1 MTGIPL
7 YLIAALVL
15 LFILSAFFS
24 ASETALTA
32 ISKVRLRQL
41 RKSNNKRDRLIV
53 FLLDNPSRLITTLLV
68 GNNIVNIWATSI
80 ATAAA
85 LAIAGPDGLPAAT
98 MIMTGI
104 ILVFGEILPKTIASA
119 RSESCA
125 RILALPVALVQKALF
140 PIVLLFSALNST
152 MLSVLHRLHPQSATR
167 LTEEELKIMVHAGKK
182 DGVLDESEHSLLNRA
197 FYFTDTRVREIM
209 TPRTAIT
216 AISGEATLT
225 DAVSFF
231 RKHQYSRIPVYQDT
245 VDHIIGM
252 IHYKDI
258 LFHVRTDANAQLRT
272 LVRPLLFVP
281 ETQTTADLMGE
292 LRNSRQNIAIVIDEH
307 GATAGLVTIDDAI
320 ASILGGI
327 HDEYDKGTERPLERV
342 RILSPGHIRVP
353 GNLRLDD
360 INALLRT
367 SLDSRYY
374 ETLGGFLMEQLE
386 RLPVQNDS
394 WSSGAVR
401 MRVVEMAGR
410 TVQTV
415 DIFLDSG
422 DKA

>member
-1 MTGIPL
+1 
-7 YLIAALVL
+7 
-15 LFILSAFFS
+15 
-24 ASETALTA
+24 
-32 ISKVRLRQL
+32 
-41 RKSNNKRDRLIV
+41 
-53 FLLDNPSRLITTLLV
+53 
-68 GNNIVNIWATSI
+68 
-80 ATAAA
+80 
-85 LAIAGPDGLPAAT
+85 
-98 MIMTGI
+98 
-104 ILVFGEILPKTIASA
+104 
-119 RSESCA
+119 
-125 RILALPVALVQKALF
+125 
-140 PIVLLFSALNST
+140 
-152 MLSVLHRLHPQSATR
+152 
-167 LTEEELKIMVHAGKK
+167 
-182 DGVLDESEHSLLNRA
+182 
-197 FYFTDTRVREIM
+197 
-209 TPRTAIT
+209 
-216 AISGEATLT
+216 
-225 DAVSFF
+225 
-231 RKHQYSRIPVYQDT
+231 
-245 VDHIIGM
+245 M

-386 RLPVQNDS
+386 RLPVRNDS
-394 WSSGAVR
+394 
-401 MRVVEMAGR
+401 
-410 TVQTV
+410 
-415 DIFLDSG
+415 
-422 DKA
+422 

>member
-1 MTGIPL
+1 
-7 YLIAALVL
+7 
-15 LFILSAFFS
+15 
-24 ASETALTA
+24 
-32 ISKVRLRQL
+32 
-41 RKSNNKRDRLIV
+41 
-53 FLLDNPSRLITTLLV
+53 
-68 GNNIVNIWATSI
+68 
-80 ATAAA
+80 
-85 LAIAGPDGLPAAT
+85 
-98 MIMTGI
+98 
-104 ILVFGEILPKTIASA
+104 
-119 RSESCA
+119 
-125 RILALPVALVQKALF
+125 
-140 PIVLLFSALNST
+140 
-152 MLSVLHRLHPQSATR
+152 
-167 LTEEELKIMVHAGKK
+167 
-182 DGVLDESEHSLLNRA
+182 
-197 FYFTDTRVREIM
+197 
-209 TPRTAIT
+209 
-216 AISGEATLT
+216 
-225 DAVSFF
+225 
-231 RKHQYSRIPVYQDT
+231 
-245 VDHIIGM
+245 
-252 IHYKDI
+252 
-258 LFHVRTDANAQLRT
+258 
-272 LVRPLLFVP
+272 
-281 ETQTTADLMGE
+281 MGE

-386 RLPVQNDS
+386 RLPVRNDS

>member
-1 MTGIPL
+1 MNGISL
-7 YLIAALVL
+7 YLISGVIL
-15 LFILSAFFS
+15 LFFLSAFFS

-41 RKSNNKRDRLIV
+41 RKSKNRQDRIIV
-53 FLLDNPSRLITTLLV
+53 FLLDNPSRLITTILV

-80 ATAAA
+80 ATAVAI
-85 LAIAGPDGLPAAT
+85 AIAGPGGITAAT
-98 MIMTGI
+98 LAMTGA
-104 ILVFGEILPKTIASA
+104 ILVFGEIIPKSIASSH
-119 RSESCA
+119 SEACA
-125 RILALPVALVQKALF
+125 RVLGLPIALVQKLLF
-140 PIVLLFSALNST
+140 PVVLLFSAINSRI
-152 MLSVLHRLHPQSATR
+152 LSLLHRLHPQSATR

-182 DGVLDESEHSLLNRA
+182 DGALEEDEHSLLNRA
-197 FYFTDTRVREIM
+197 FFFTDTRVREIM
-209 TPRTAIT
+209 TPRTSIT
-216 AISGEATLT
+216 AISGEATVS
-225 DAVSFF
+225 DAVAFF
-231 RKHQYSRIPVYQDT
+231 RKHQFSRIPVYQEN

-252 IHYKDI
+252 IHYKDV
-258 LFHVRTDANAQLRT
+258 LFQAQTAPDTQLRT

-292 LRNSRQNIAIVIDEH
+292 LKNSKQNIAIVIDEH

-327 HDEYDKGTERPLERV
+327 HDEYDAGTERPLERI

-367 SLDSRYY
+367 SLNSQYY
-374 ETLGGFLMEQLE
+374 ETVGGFLMEQLE
-386 RLPVQNDS
+386 RLPVKNDS
-394 WSSGAVR
+394 WSSGSIR

-410 TVQTV
+410 TVHTV
-415 DIFLDSG
+415 DIYLDTG
-422 DKA
+422 DTT